1 MKIITYYTVYTYI
14 DIDKSILSPQEQL
27 DILLKVKEEITTKPY
42 IFGLCSIF
50 NHILHI
56 TPYSKSKNK
65 ISIIEVL
72 NKNNKNIYDCIP
84 IFNKQNAE
92 VHSSEYI
99 GENYWWELDN
109 KKSRLEFVEW
119 MIKEMQYY
127 IKNHK

>member
-27 DILLKVKEEITTKPY
+27 DILLKVKEEITTKSY

-50 NHILHI
+50 EKVLR
-56 TPYSKSKNK
+56 TTQYSKSKD
-65 ISIIEVL
+65 ISIIQKLVQTG
-72 NKNNKNIYDCIP
+72 KNIYDCIP

-92 VHSSEYI
+92 IHSSEYI
-99 GENYWWELDN
+99 GQSYWWELDN

-127 IKNHK
+127 INNNK